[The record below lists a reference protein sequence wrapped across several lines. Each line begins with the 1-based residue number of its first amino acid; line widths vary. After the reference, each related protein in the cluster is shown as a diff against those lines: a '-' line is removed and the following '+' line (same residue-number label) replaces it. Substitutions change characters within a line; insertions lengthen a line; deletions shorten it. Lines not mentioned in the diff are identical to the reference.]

1 MKLTWNKNVPT
12 SAIIQ
17 VRKISKIKDE
27 NARVAGAVTYI
38 WIAFEEHAVA
48 VGAGVVWRRVGTLA
62 SPLRGLLYPDRILS
76 LRRAIAHTW
85 IVNPWSGRRKR
96 PHSTPLLP
104 IDSNKIG

>member
-48 VGAGVVWRRVGTLA
+48 VGAGVVWRRGGKLA
-62 SPLRGLLYPDRILS
+62 SALGGVLYSDRILS

-85 IVNPWSGRRKR
+85 IVNPCPRRLKR
-96 PHSTPLLP
+96 PPP
-104 IDSNKIG
+104 IP